1 MHQQLAL
8 IAKIHTN
15 TTKMASGGQ
24 TKMVAVGMLLVILF
38 AAVAH
43 AVLVPPV
50 PPHHQACIHTT
61 GEVPAASDCICS
73 KNCACAGKCILAG
86 GTGDHVKAC
95 FIDCV
100 LKNDCRCN
108 DNCFAHQPPV
118 PIILAEPQK

>member
-1 MHQQLAL
+1 
-8 IAKIHTN
+8 
-15 TTKMASGGQ
+15 MASTGQ
-24 TKMVAVGMLLVILF
+24 VKMVAVLLILF

-43 AVLVPPV
+43 AVPLPPV
-50 PPHHQACIHTT
+50 PHQTCIHTT
-61 GEVPAASDCICS
+61 SEVPAAGDCICS

-108 DNCFAHQPPV
+108 DSCFPHH
-118 PIILAEPQK
+118 PQASVIVTDHHHPN